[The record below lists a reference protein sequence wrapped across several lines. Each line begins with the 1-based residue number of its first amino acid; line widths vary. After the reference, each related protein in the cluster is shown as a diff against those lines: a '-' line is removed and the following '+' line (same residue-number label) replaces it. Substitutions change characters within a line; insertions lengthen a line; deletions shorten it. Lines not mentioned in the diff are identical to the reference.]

1 MPRKIRD
8 LESDLKRAGF
18 VRLPD
23 RGRGDHAM
31 YRFPNRPDL
40 TVTLDGRSGQD
51 AKAYQ
56 EKQVRDMIQKS
67 RIGLS

>member
-1 MPRKIRD
+1 
-8 LESDLKRAGF
+8 
-18 VRLPD
+18 
-23 RGRGDHAM
+23 M